1 MRRAIL
7 TALLATVVGACAAAV
22 APDAGGATTGAGGE
36 PTGAAPGATN
46 AGGGTGSSFALGKPD
61 PCTLLTT
68 DDLKQQLGF
77 EYQQGVLD
85 PVSTA
90 GGEGGE
96 FFESYCTWNPKDP
109 KNFNT
114 VTLVI
119 HGPATDA
126 GDTFKT
132 NKSLPNA
139 VAAPGIGD
147 DAYVVHGSGPGANFS
162 VSFNKGPYY
171 LDLNASGPDWVPTD
185 AELTGVAKAAA
196 ARL

>member
-1 MRRAIL
+1 VLGVTA
-7 TALLATVVGACAAAV
+7 ALLALVLAACSGSGSGSTSAAGTAAAGEPETPGSS
-22 APDAGGATTGAGGE
+22 AAAGGAV
-36 PTGAAPGATN
+36 
-46 AGGGTGSSFALGKPD
+46 SFPLGKPD

-77 EYQQGVLD
+77 DYQEGVLD

-96 FFESYCTWNPKDP
+96 FNESYCTWNPKDP
-109 KNFNT
+109 KNLNT

-126 GDTFKT
+126 KDSF
-132 NKSLPNA
+132 
-139 VAAPGIGD
+139 AAAMTGTGVVVVSGIGD
-147 DAYVVHGSGPGANFS
+147 DAYIVHGSQAGSNFS
-162 VSFNKGPYY
+162 VSFEKGPYV
-171 LDLNASGPDWVPTD
+171 LDFNASGPDWVPTD